1 MCLLTE
7 TVTDGKHKE
16 ILRRVLGPD
25 VAFDTLVLSFDKPNM
40 ARLVKYGVKSVV
52 WETATCKHSL
62 AHSVLKPI
70 NSADQEPLLNSWVYL
85 FTLFWCFLP
94 RIDFISIV
102 DREHVHAQRQ
112 DVVPH
117 SECSC

>member
-7 TVTDGKHKE
+7 TVTDGKHKD

-25 VAFDTLVLSFDKPNM
+25 IKFDTPVLSFDKPGM

-52 WETATCKHSL
+52 WETAACKHSL

-70 NSADQEPLLNSWVYL
+70 INADQEPLLELLGMSL
-85 FTLFWCFLP
+85 
-94 RIDFISIV
+94 
-102 DREHVHAQRQ
+102 
-112 DVVPH
+112 
-117 SECSC
+117 

>member
-25 VAFDTLVLSFDKPNM
+25 VAFNTLVLSFDKPNM
-40 ARLVKYGVKSVV
+40 ARLVKYSVKSVV
-52 WETATCKHSL
+52 WETAACKHSL

-70 NSADQEPLLNSWVYL
+70 NSADQEPLLE
-85 FTLFWCFLP
+85 FLG
-94 RIDFISIV
+94 ISLYIILV
-102 DREHVHAQRQ
+102 LLT
-112 DVVPH
+112 
-117 SECSC
+117 SY